1 MKEKVKMKY
10 IIIVVL
16 SIVILSIVLGG
27 VIISKIEKNDEK
39 RKNKDPR
46 ECVERKLDIELG
58 EEIVLVEG
66 KAYDDEVG
74 EEEHIKAK
82 FSVAEQALEKLERE
96 LEEAL
101 GEYDLAEIEEVC
113 NFKRDDIWLDLKEKE
128 ILKFYN
134 QFREGNKAKTIIITA
149 FIATDSTGEY
159 YFYIFY

>member
-1 MKEKVKMKY
+1 MKKKVKMKY
-10 IIIVVL
+10 IITVIL
-16 SIVILSIVLGG
+16 SIVILSIVWGG
-27 VIISKIEKNDEK
+27 FTILKTTNTK

-74 EEEHIKAK
+74 EEEHVNAK
-82 FSVAEQALEKLERE
+82 FSVTEQELEKLKTD
-96 LEEAL
+96 LEENL
-101 GEYDLAEIEEVC
+101 NPYGLEEIEEIGI
-113 NFKRDDIWLDLKEKE
+113 FKMDDIWSDLKGKE
-128 ILKFYN
+128 ILNYYE

>member
-1 MKEKVKMKY
+1 MKKKVNMKY
-10 IIIVVL
+10 MIII
-16 SIVILSIVLGG
+16 IVILSMVLGG
-27 VIISKIEKNDEK
+27 FIIWKIDNKK

-58 EEIVLVEG
+58 EGVVLVEG
-66 KAYDDEVG
+66 EAYDEYG
-74 EEEHIKAK
+74 EEYVDAK
-82 FSVAEQALEKLERE
+82 FSVDKQELEKLERD
-96 LEEAL
+96 LEESL
-101 GEYDLAEIEEVC
+101 WEYGLEEIEESC

-134 QFREGNKAKTIIITA
+134 QFREGNRAKTIEITA